1 MRFPRIA
8 TFDIVRALLC
18 LLPPR
23 CARNNLTHGEPLAAS
38 QVFRSIPLPPNADMD
53 SLTGAS
59 YKNGVLHMHVHKK
72 AGASLEG
79 HRKIEL
85 LK

>member
-1 MRFPRIA
+1 MI
-8 TFDIVRALLC
+8 LC
-18 LLPPR
+18 VHCFAYYR
-23 CARNNLTHGEPLAAS
+23 CAQQPHSRRAAAS
-38 QVFRSIPLPPNADMD
+38 QVFRSIPLPPNADVD

-59 YKNGVLHMHVHKK
+59 YKNGVLHMNVHKK

-79 HRKIEL
+79 RRKIEL

>member
-1 MRFPRIA
+1 M
-8 TFDIVRALLC
+8 
-18 LLPPR
+18 
-23 CARNNLTHGEPLAAS
+23 
-38 QVFRSIPLPPNADMD
+38 FRSIPLPPNADMD

-59 YKNGVLHMHVHKK
+59 YKNGVLHMNVHKK

-79 HRKIEL
+79 RRKIEL